1 MSGESV
7 NDGGAT
13 TVNVEWCPVTLA
25 SRAASLPRVAEIA
38 RRTR

>member
-7 NDGGAT
+7 NDGEAT

-25 SRAASLPRVAEIA
+25 SRAASAYHAWPK
-38 RRTR
+38 